1 MSTLQA
7 LDYTAI
13 IIYMVLMAGI
23 GLSLGFFVRDVAAY
37 FKGGST
43 IPWYVGGISNFMT
56 LFSTFVFVAHAG
68 IAYDHGLVALIV
80 IWCTVPATLIGAYVF
95 AHRWR
100 RAGISSPVEF
110 LEERFSG
117 PVRQL
122 FSWGGIGFRVLDN
135 MVRLYALGIFL
146 STATPL
152 DLETS
157 VWLAGLIVVLYTM
170 VGGLWAVVLTDTI
183 QFVILMAA
191 TIILVPLSLQAVG
204 GLQRLVEQVPEHFT
218 LFNGPKG
225 HWTFLLVYYLMFTLK
240 NNGNWAFIQ
249 RFYSVRDEAAG
260 RKMGL
265 LTAGLFLVFPIF
277 FLLQAI
283 VAKVLIPELEDGE
296 MAYVSIALQLLPEGV
311 MGIMLA
317 AMFAAT
323 MSSLSSEY
331 NVMASV
337 ITGDIYQRL
346 IRPQAGGRE
355 LMLVARSTTFLVGIL
370 VIFGALF
377 VGAFGGAFEASKLF
391 TSLFAVPL
399 VIPVLFGVLLKK
411 ANATGAALSLIL
423 GVFTGLML
431 NYLPDVSW
439 QAATFITMLV
449 SICTFL
455 ASALWTKYRTADRDR
470 MEGFFRK
477 LQLPVP
483 DNEKP
488 VIAADF
494 QRVLLLLFLIAL
506 AATGLLFL
514 IMSFPSVGEFS
525 GRLAMLAG
533 GICLALAGLFYFWLR
548 SNHKPTMKP

>member
-1 MSTLQA
+1 MPTLQT

-23 GLSLGFFVRDVAAY
+23 GLSLGFFVKNVSEY

-68 IAYDHGLVALIV
+68 IAYDYGLVALMV
-80 IWCTVPATLIGAYVF
+80 MWCTVPATLIGAYVF
-95 AHRWR
+95 AGLWR

-110 LEERFSG
+110 MEVRFNST
-117 PVRQL
+117 VRQV

-157 VWLAGLIVVLYTM
+157 IWLAGLIVVLYTM

-191 TIILVPLSLQAVG
+191 TLILVPLSIQAVG
-204 GLQRLVEQVPEHFT
+204 GLQGLMDQVPDHFT

-225 HWTFLLVYYLMFTLK
+225 HWTFLLVYYIMFTLK

-277 FLLQAI
+277 FLLPAI
-283 VAKVLIPELEDGE
+283 AAKVLIPELDNGE

-346 IRPQAGGRE
+346 IRPDAKGRE
-355 LMLVARSTTFLVGIL
+355 LMLVARSTTLLVGIL

-377 VGAFGGAFEASKLF
+377 VGVFGGAFEASKLF
-391 TSLFAVPL
+391 TGLFAVPL
-399 VIPVLFGVLLKK
+399 VIPVIFGVLLKR
-411 ANATGAALSLIL
+411 ANASGAILSLVL
-423 GVFTGLML
+423 GVCTGLVL
-431 NYLPDVSW
+431 NYLPDISW
-439 QAATFITMLV
+439 QAATFITILV
-449 SICTFL
+449 CITTFL
-455 ASALWTKYRTADRDR
+455 ASALWTKRDAATR
-470 MEGFFRK
+470 NRIDGFFARLK
-477 LQLPVP
+477 QPVP
-483 DNEKP
+483 ETAKP
-488 VIAADF
+488 MIAKDF
-494 QRVLLLLFLIAL
+494 QRVLLLLFIIAL
-506 AATGLLFL
+506 GATGLLFL
-514 IMSFPSVGEFS
+514 VMSYPSAADYS
-525 GRLAMLAG
+525 GKLGMLAG
-533 GICLALAGLFYFWLR
+533 GVCVALAGLQYFWWR
-548 SNHKPTMKP
+548 PRTAD

>member
-1 MSTLQA
+1 MSTLQS

-23 GLSLGFFVRDVAAY
+23 GLSLGFFVKNVSEY

-68 IAYDHGLVALIV
+68 IAYDYGLVALMV
-80 IWCTVPATLIGAYVF
+80 MWCTVPATLIGAYVF
-95 AHRWR
+95 AKLWR

-110 LEERFSG
+110 MEVRFNSS
-117 PVRQL
+117 VRQL

-157 VWLAGLIVVLYTM
+157 IWLAGLIVVLYTM

-191 TIILVPLSLQAVG
+191 TLILVPLSIQAVG
-204 GLQRLVEQVPEHFT
+204 GLESLMEKVPEHFT

-225 HWTFLLVYYLMFTLK
+225 HWTFLLVYYIMFTLK

-265 LTAGLFLVFPIF
+265 LTAALFLVFPIF
-277 FLLQAI
+277 FLLPAI
-283 VAKVLIPELEDGE
+283 VAKVLIPELENGE

-346 IRPQAGGRE
+346 IRPQAEGKE
-355 LMLVARSTTFLVGIL
+355 LMLVARSTTLLVGIL

-377 VGAFGGAFEASKLF
+377 VGVFGGAFEASKLF

-423 GVFTGLML
+423 GVITGLIL
-431 NYLPDVSW
+431 NYLPEVSW
-439 QAATFITMLV
+439 QVATFTTIV
-449 SICTFL
+449 VCIISFL
-455 ASALWTKYRTADRDR
+455 ASSFWTRRNAAAQERIDA
-470 MEGFFRK
+470 FFRK
-477 LQLPVP
+477 LQQPIS
-483 DNEKP
+483 NEEKP
-488 VIAADF
+488 AIAGEF
-494 QRVLLLLFLIAL
+494 QRVLLLLFIIAL
-506 AATGLLFL
+506 GATGILFL
-514 IMSFPSVGEFS
+514 VMSYPSAAQYS
-525 GRLAMLAG
+525 GKLAMLAG
-533 GICLALAGLFYFWLR
+533 GICVALAGLLYFWLMP
-548 SNHKPTMKP
+548 KTAD